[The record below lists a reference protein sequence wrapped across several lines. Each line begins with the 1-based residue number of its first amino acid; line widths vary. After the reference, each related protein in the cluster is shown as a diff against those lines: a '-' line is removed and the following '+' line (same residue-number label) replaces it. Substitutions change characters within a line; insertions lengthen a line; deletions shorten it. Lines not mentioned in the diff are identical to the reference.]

1 MNLNETTLQKL
12 EVLKD
17 FDPELFKFF
26 KDLAEEFCKL
36 IEARNFFAT
45 YYDIKEFKSGNL
57 HLTVKPEYRK
67 LIKLEKPNETFRS
80 KEDGK

>member
-26 KDLAEEFCKL
+26 KELSEEFLKL
-36 IEARNFFAT
+36 VEARNFFAT
-45 YYDIKEFKSGNL
+45 YYDVLEYKSGNL
-57 HLTVKPEYRK
+57 HLTVKPEYKK
-67 LIKLEKPNETFRS
+67 LIKLQKDES
-80 KEDGK
+80 